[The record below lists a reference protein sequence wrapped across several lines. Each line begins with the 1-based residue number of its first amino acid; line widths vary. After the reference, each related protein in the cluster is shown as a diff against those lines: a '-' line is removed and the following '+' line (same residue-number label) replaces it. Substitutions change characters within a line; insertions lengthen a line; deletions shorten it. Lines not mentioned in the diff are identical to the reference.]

1 MLRTSLR
8 VEITKVLKRL
18 IRVAKRTIIGFTN
31 INAHGLTTRAL
42 LAEIVCEQRLSSCK
56 NDFAK
61 KYARKHFS
69 QTDEDGITIEII
81 NRIKSTNK
89 TFCNSFAEFGV
100 GDGLENNTLV
110 LLSLGWKGSWF
121 GGESL
126 AFNPKDSSR
135 LNFHKTWIT
144 KENVISLCQQSLKDC
159 GSEKIEVISLDLDG
173 NDHYLLQTILNASV
187 KPSLFIVEY
196 NAIFP
201 VGADW
206 KIRYNEWH
214 QFKNDQYFGAS
225 LESLIRLFSDF
236 GYFLVACNPRTGANA
251 FFVRNEYRHLFPD
264 IPDRIEDIYV
274 SPFYNLDNNNFTHR
288 ISPEFIK
295 SIIL

>member
-1 MLRTSLR
+1 MKEFLRK
-8 VEITKVLKRL
+8 ILK
-18 IRVAKRTIIGFTN
+18 
-31 INAHGLTTRAL
+31 AL
-42 LAEIVCEQRLSSCK
+42 LGSTQNLLSANNALLTENNALLTEIVYQQRLSSCK
-56 NDFAK
+56 NNFARKYAK
-61 KYARKHFS
+61 KYFS

-81 NRIKSTNK
+81 NRIRSAGINLSN
-89 TFCNSFAEFGV
+89 TFVEFGV
-100 GDGLENNTLV
+100 GNGLENNTIV

-126 AFNPKDSSR
+126 AFDPGESSR

-144 KENVISLCQQSLKDC
+144 KENILSLYQQSTKNSRSCNID
-159 GSEKIEVISLDLDG
+159 VISLDLDG
-173 NDHYLLQTILNASV
+173 NDYYFLHTILNSSA

-206 KIRYNEWH
+206 KINYNEGH
-214 QFKNDQYFGAS
+214 QWNGDHYFGAS
-225 LESLIRLFSDF
+225 LESFTRLFSDF
-236 GYFLVACNPRTGANA
+236 GYFLVACNPQTGANA
-251 FFVRNEYRHLFPD
+251 FFVRNEYRHLFAD
-264 IPDRIEDIYV
+264 IPDNIEDIYV
-274 SPFYNLDNNNFTHR
+274 SPFYRGSKFTHK